1 MNDTMSLVL
10 ATGILAIGGL
20 GLYMYKNNDLNTDND
35 DETYDENIL
44 FGKGGFFGGKNDEDE
59 NTDINDEEDYE
70 VVEEPKK
77 RVKGSKTKRARKTSG
92 TKRRY

>member
-1 MNDTMSLVL
+1 MSLVL

-20 GLYMYKNNDLNTDND
+20 GLYMYKNNDLNIDDDNND
-35 DETYDENIL
+35 GTYDENIL

-59 NTDINDEEDYE
+59 NTDVNDEDDYE

-77 RVKGSKTKRARKTSG
+77 RVKGGRTKRARKTSG

>member
-20 GLYMYKNNDLNTDND
+20 GLYMYKNTDLNTD
-35 DETYDENIL
+35 EGEVYDENSL
-44 FGKGGFFGGKNDEDE
+44 FGEGGFFGGKNDDDDDNNVDNNDE
-59 NTDINDEEDYE
+59 NYDI
-70 VVEEPKK
+70 VEEPKK
-77 RVKGSKTKRARKTSG
+77 RVKGGRTKRARRNSG